1 MIFGSLRGMMPY
13 WFIGEVVDK
22 DDPTN
27 NGRVRVRVF
36 NLHTEDP
43 HVPDSDKES
52 FDMIEDQDLPWAFC
66 IDGSYGKLNSVPD
79 EGDWVFGFMA
89 DGREAQHPFL
99 IGTIPGS
106 NFDDASAVNVNG
118 D

>member
-1 MIFGSLRGMMPY
+1 MYGVDPI

-36 NLHTEDP
+36 GMHDVFEDQ
-43 HVPDSDKES
+43 VNDKRS
-52 FDMIEDQDLPWAFC
+52 LNDIEVQDLPWAIC
-66 IDGSYGKLNSVPD
+66 INATYGKMNMVPD
-79 EGDWVFGFMA
+79 NGDWVFGFMA
-89 DGREAQHPFL
+89 DGKDAQHPFI

-106 NFDDASAVNVNG
+106 NFSEV
-118 D
+118 